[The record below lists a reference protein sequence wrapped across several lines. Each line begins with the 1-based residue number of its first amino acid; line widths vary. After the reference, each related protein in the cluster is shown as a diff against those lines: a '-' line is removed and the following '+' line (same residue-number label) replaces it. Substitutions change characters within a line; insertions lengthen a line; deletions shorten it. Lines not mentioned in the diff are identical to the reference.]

1 MFKKVQATWV
11 LVPCRI
17 RLQLSRTTWADPL
30 LDTVRVQNLEVPD
43 VSSSPQK
50 WTDFIGHVENPE
62 KLVPSSLVLGVRRTD
77 LVPWGEV
84 RAMLMSPRL
93 MTEVKS
99 T

>member
-1 MFKKVQATWV
+1 M
-11 LVPCRI
+11 PCRI
-17 RLQLSRTTWADPL
+17 RLQLSRTTLSEPL

-50 WTDFIGHVENPE
+50 WTDFIGHVENPA
-62 KLVPSSLVLGVRRTD
+62 KLVPSSLGLGVRRTD

-93 MTEVKS
+93 MTEVKP